1 MKKTMMATTALV
13 LLSILLSACNLQP
26 TTPTQMGPDQIS
38 TIAKATVDAL
48 TTQMAPPPAT
58 ATPLP
63 TTAPTATATLS
74 VPTLDLTI
82 PTLSLATST
91 LIPLPTTAGGSTCN
105 RGFFISETIP
115 DGTVY
120 KPGAKFVK
128 TWTIRNDG
136 TCTWTTAYGAAPVI
150 NNPESPVITGDNAVG
165 PPSAIP
171 PGGTW
176 TVTVNMVAPDTDG
189 TYQQWWK
196 LTDADGKYFG
206 IGDAGNPWWVKINV
220 SKTGVVTP
228 STVVA
233 SVNFDGAD
241 FNGLITATN
250 TTITYNWQVYKPA
263 TSAWV
268 NLTSNKSKVFNGTD
282 VPVDPYT
289 DGLGAACT
297 VAGVT
302 TGNTISVRLNLNEYG
317 YKVVPDQTCP

>member
-13 LLSILLSACNLQP
+13 LLSILLGACNLQP

-58 ATPLP
+58 ATPPL
-63 TTAPTATATLS
+63 PTATATLS

-91 LIPLPTTAGGSTCN
+91 LIPLPTTASSSTCN
-105 RGFFISETIP
+105 RGFFVSETIK

-120 KPGAKFVK
+120 KPGANFVK

-136 TCTWTTAYGAAPVI
+136 TCTWTSAYRAVPVI
-150 NNPESPVITGDNAVG
+150 NSPESPVITGDNAVG
-165 PPSAIP
+165 PTTSIP

-176 TVTVNMVAPDTDG
+176 TITANMVAPKEDG

-196 LTDADGKYFG
+196 FTDADGKYFG
-206 IGDAGNPWWVKINV
+206 IGNAGDPWYVIIKV

-228 STVVA
+228 SSVVA
-233 SVNFDGAD
+233 SVNFDGAN

-297 VAGVT
+297 AAGVT
-302 TGNTISVRLNLNEYG
+302 SGNTVTVRLNLNEYG
-317 YKVVPDQTCP
+317 YRSSDQTCP